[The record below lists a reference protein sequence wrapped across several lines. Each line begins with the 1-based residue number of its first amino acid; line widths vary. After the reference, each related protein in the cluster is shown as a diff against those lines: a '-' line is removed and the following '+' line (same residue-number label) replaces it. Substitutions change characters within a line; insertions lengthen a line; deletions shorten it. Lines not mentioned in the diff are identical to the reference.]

1 MNSWNAWD
9 GKREGQKMKSL
20 IIAKS
25 NLRKNITSSL
35 TLVLLVVLA
44 IILMYTGSNIL
55 LDMGKFLDQKNKE
68 MNGADYFLVTSE
80 GYSSRAAEILQEIP
94 GFQKAEMRNSIVL
107 PGAIYSNTTREDKE
121 RNLGFIFYNM
131 EEQGDISKLQ
141 ITGETGKMKENS
153 IILPYYLKSADGY
166 QVGDQLTIRAEGKTY
181 QFEVYGFAEDIL
193 FATPSNIT
201 IYKCFITR
209 EKYEEMASEV
219 SAQAL
224 TKSIY
229 VALTKSADVSVF
241 ANSYAE
247 RSAKEKAVEGDVR
260 IETDYQSMKV
270 GTSATLLIF
279 NALFLVFSIVILTI
293 SLVIIR
299 FTLITHIEENIR
311 SIGSME
317 AMGYSSRQLIQAIL
331 VEFLLIG
338 GAGVVTGLVISVGIA
353 DPVSGFASSMMGIRW
368 VPRFNGNSVLICF
381 LVVTF
386 MFTIGTLATAGRI
399 RKITPIM
406 ALRSGIE
413 THNLK
418 KNHMPV
424 EKTGGNLHVVIGL
437 KNFFHNRRQNLS
449 IGIITLLIAYAFTF
463 IIAMY
468 YNFVIEKTVFRNL
481 VGMEIPDVTVIYG
494 DEDYQDIFDDIA
506 QLDGVR
512 KVLRYTDDNV
522 MLTFKD
528 QSLASTVNICE
539 DFSECETK
547 TVYEGRYPEHD
558 NEIAISSVVEQKL
571 KAGVGDTISI
581 KINNRETEYIVVGI
595 MQHINQL
602 GKSVAL
608 TEMGMKQADP
618 EFMPGK
624 LYVYADDHDANEEL
638 MDEIKDV
645 NPDRQMI
652 VKNSY
657 ESMEYMIGSFKKV
670 IGLLCEFFVGLMC
683 IILILIMYFL
693 VKVKIIKEKVT
704 IGIHKALGFTNRE
717 LMVHTIVSYL
727 PVIFIGSG
735 IGSIAGKLFSNRMCA
750 LMLGFAG
757 IHRGNMEVPV
767 SFSVITVAVVTLV
780 SLVVTWLVSRRIS
793 KIHPMELLR

>member
-1 MNSWNAWD
+1 
-9 GKREGQKMKSL
+9 MKSL

-44 IILMYTGSNIL
+44 TILMYTGSNIL

-80 GYSSRAAEILQEIP
+80 GYSSRAAEILKEIP
-94 GFQKAEMRNSIVL
+94 GYQKAEMRNSIIL

-121 RNLGFIFYNM
+121 RNLGFILYNM

-141 ITGETGKMKENS
+141 IIGETGKMKENS

-166 QVGDQLTIRAEGKTY
+166 QTGDKLTIRAEGKTY

-201 IYKCFITR
+201 IYKCLITK

-224 TKSIY
+224 TKSLY

-353 DPVSGFASSMMGIRW
+353 DPVSEFASSMMGIRW
-368 VPRFNGNSVLICF
+368 VPRFNVNSVLICF
-381 LVVTF
+381 LVVTL
-386 MFTIGTLATAGRI
+386 MFTVGTLATAGRI
-399 RKITPIM
+399 RKITPIV

-418 KNHMPV
+418 KNHMPL
-424 EKTGGNLHVVIGL
+424 EKAGGNLHVVIGI

-494 DEDYQDIFDDIA
+494 DEDYQEIFGDIA
-506 QLDGVR
+506 QMDGVR

-558 NEIAISSVVEQKL
+558 NEIAISSVVQQKL
-571 KAGVGDTISI
+571 KTGVGDTISI
-581 KINNRETEYIVVGI
+581 KINDRESEYIVVGI

-608 TEMGMKQADP
+608 TETGMKQADP

-624 LYVYADDHDANEEL
+624 LYVYADNHDANEKL
-638 MDEIKDV
+638 MDEIKV
-645 NPDRQMI
+645 ANPDRQMI

-704 IGIHKALGFTNRE
+704 IGIHKAQGFTNRE

-767 SFSVITVAVVTLV
+767 SFPVITVAVVTLV
-780 SLVVTWLVSRRIS
+780 SLAVTWFVSHRIS
-793 KIHPMELLR
+793 KIHPVELLG